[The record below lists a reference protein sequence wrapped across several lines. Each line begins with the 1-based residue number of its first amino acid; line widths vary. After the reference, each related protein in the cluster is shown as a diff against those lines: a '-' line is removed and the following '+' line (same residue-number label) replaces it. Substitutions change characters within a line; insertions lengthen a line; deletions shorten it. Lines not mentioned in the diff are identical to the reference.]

1 MVKVALRH
9 TSVVLYMHTV
19 VWHMHD
25 VCTILN
31 RQNSVHGHLKL
42 LVVKWFELNVTVRVN
57 RLGTG
62 NGTLTSS
69 MRVGLVGAK

>member
-9 TSVVLYMHTV
+9 TYVVLYMHTV
-19 VWHMHD
+19 VRHMHD

-42 LVVKWFELNVTVRVN
+42 LVVKWFELNVTVRV
-57 RLGTG
+57 RDRERYFDVIDEG
-62 NGTLTSS
+62 
-69 MRVGLVGAK
+69 GAGGR